1 MVVGLLLLL
10 AVHAAAPPDALPTA
24 PRSGALSWELANSL
38 TRKLEAIEKR
48 RMEKGRKPQTVL
60 LTQGELNS
68 YLNLTYAEKLPKGLR
83 DVEVRLD
90 RDRILAKGLVNID
103 RVKGKVGEGGGGWGP
118 LSFLSGDVP
127 VEILGKVTAKD
138 GFGVVQWESVYLASM
153 RVPLSVLEQLVLS
166 ATKTEASRSR
176 AGTAIGSI
184 ARARSA
190 ARRAPSGSPAAS
202 RNRPSSSGTKRGEG
216 RPSARPRSIT

>member
-1 MVVGLLLLL
+1 MMVAGLLLV
-10 AVHAAAPPDALPTA
+10 AVHAAAPDTMPTA
-24 PRSGALSWELANSL
+24 PGRGPLSWDLANSL

-48 RMEKGRKPQTVL
+48 QIEKSRKPQTVL

-90 RDRILAKGLVNID
+90 RDRILAKGLVNIE

-127 VEILGKVTAKD
+127 VEIMGKLTAKD
-138 GFGVVQWESVYLASM
+138 GFGVVQWESVYLSSM
-153 RVPLSVLEQLVLS
+153 RVPISVLEQLVLS
-166 ATKTEASRSR
+166 ATRTEANPEGFDISAPFRLPYSVNRLRLEPGR
-176 AGTAIGSI
+176 ALLDF
-184 ARARSA
+184 
-190 ARRAPSGSPAAS
+190 
-202 RNRPSSSGTKRGEG
+202 
-216 RPSARPRSIT
+216 